1 MERVARRDRDMKSA
15 TSAAGTAASTNAAIR
30 SRTTRPPLR
39 SRNSALTA
47 LFVLAVF
54 YTLYITRELTLPVV
68 LAMVLAMVLTPAL
81 RGLVRLHIPRALGA
95 GILVLGLLGGLIYG
109 GYTLSEPASLWLQK
123 SPQMLNELERKL
135 RPIRKKVEEVD
146 KAAQQVEKIT
156 QAPKPSTP
164 TVQVRETNLRQ
175 YVLSGAGRL
184 VTSTLIMFFL
194 LYFML
199 ATGNSILARGLAL
212 LRSANARQQ
221 AKEIGAN
228 VVHRIS
234 MYLGTMA
241 LINITFGAATALL
254 MYALGMPNPV
264 LWGALAALLNFVP
277 YLGAL
282 VTVSIL
288 SIVALLSFDDLGQA
302 LLVPAAFLV
311 LNQIEGDML
320 TPWLLGRRLSLNPL
334 VIFLG
339 LVFWSWLWG
348 AVGAFL
354 AVPIMVTVKEVCDNV
369 DRLTPIG
376 RLLGR

>member
-1 MERVARRDRDMKSA
+1 
-15 TSAAGTAASTNAAIR
+15 
-30 SRTTRPPLR
+30 
-39 SRNSALTA
+39 
-47 LFVLAVF
+47 
-54 YTLYITRELTLPVV
+54 
-68 LAMVLAMVLTPAL
+68 
-81 RGLVRLHIPRALGA
+81 
-95 GILVLGLLGGLIYG
+95 
-109 GYTLSEPASLWLQK
+109 
-123 SPQMLNELERKL
+123 
-135 RPIRKKVEEVD
+135 
-146 KAAQQVEKIT
+146 
-156 QAPKPSTP
+156 
-164 TVQVRETNLRQ
+164 
-175 YVLSGAGRL
+175 
-184 VTSTLIMFFL
+184 MFFL

-199 ATGNSILARGLAL
+199 ATGNSILARGLGL
-212 LRSANARQQ
+212 LRSASARQQ
-221 AKEIGAN
+221 AKDIGAN

-234 MYLGTMA
+234 VYLGTMA
-241 LINITFGAATALL
+241 LINIAFGAATALL

-264 LWGALAALLNFVP
+264 LWGALAAVLNFVP

-334 VIFLG
+334 VVFLG
-339 LVFWSWLWG
+339 LVFWAWLWG

-369 DRLTPIG
+369 ERLAPIG